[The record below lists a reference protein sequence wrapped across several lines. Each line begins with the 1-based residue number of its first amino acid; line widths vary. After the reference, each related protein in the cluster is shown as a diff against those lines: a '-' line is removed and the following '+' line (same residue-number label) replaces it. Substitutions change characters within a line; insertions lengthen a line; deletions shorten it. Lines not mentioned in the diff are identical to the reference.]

1 MQVLLTLLLMLLFQS
16 LIAVVVALPTWLL
29 WNWIAV
35 SIFELPAMS
44 ILQTLGL
51 LLLLSLL
58 FGRRLKIEHS

>member
-1 MQVLLTLLLMLLFQS
+1 MHVLLTVLLMLLLQS

-35 SIFELPAMS
+35 SVFELPTMS

-51 LLLLSLL
+51 LLLLSFL
-58 FGRRLKIEHS
+58 FGRKLTIERS

>member
-1 MQVLLTLLLMLLFQS
+1 MHVLITFLLMLFLQL

-35 SIFELPAMS
+35 SVFELPTMS
-44 ILQTLGL
+44 ILQILGL

-58 FGRRLKIEHS
+58 FGRKLTIERS